1 MKTVNLAILVENTPG
16 VLTRVSSLI
25 ARRDFN
31 SESISAGYTEDEG
44 VTRIN
49 IEVSVK
55 DDHELDMMVRQLAK
69 LVDIIKVVNL
79 GKVKSIVRELV
90 LLKVKANVDNLGK
103 LRNIVEVF
111 RGKIV
116 DITKEN
122 LVIELTGDQGKVEA
136 ILSML
141 GEFEIIEIARTGA
154 IALSRGPVPA
164 KDMAQE

>member
-31 SESISAGYTEDEG
+31 IESISAGYTEDEG

-122 LVIELTGDQGKVEA
+122 IVFELTGDQGKVEA